1 MGRTTVAG
9 NGFKEEMLMYIKE
22 IDIDKI
28 EGRTAARCKSA
39 LVVDEFVDSG
49 FKACE
54 VECDG
59 EESKKVASRLRNYI
73 IYHELADEIIV
84 IRRGDKVYLAYK

>member
-1 MGRTTVAG
+1 
-9 NGFKEEMLMYIKE
+9 MYIKE

-28 EGRTAARCKSA
+28 KMTPTARCKSA

-54 VECDG
+54 VDCGGKD
-59 EESKKVASRLRNYI
+59 SKAVAGRLRNYI
-73 IYHELADEIIV
+73 NYHELMDEILV
-84 IRRGDKVYLAYK
+84 VRRGNKVYLARK